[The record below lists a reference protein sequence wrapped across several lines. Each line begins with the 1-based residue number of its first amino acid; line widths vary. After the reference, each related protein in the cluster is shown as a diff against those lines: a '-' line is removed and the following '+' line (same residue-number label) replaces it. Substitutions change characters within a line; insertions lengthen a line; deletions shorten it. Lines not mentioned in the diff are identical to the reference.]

1 MTIAR
6 DAIAGLPAGVHDLGP
21 LFEESTAHADLVPC
35 RRTDARTRDV
45 ERLQSIAP
53 WATEADEWI
62 FLLGWEMGEAFVCG
76 SSRKTK
82 KASDD
87 EVLTGEMNP

>member
-6 DAIAGLPAGVHDLGP
+6 DAIAGLPEGVHDLGP
-21 LFEESTAHADLVPC
+21 LFEESTEHAGLVPC
-35 RRTDARTRDV
+35 WRTDARTRDV

-62 FLLGWEMGEAFVCG
+62 FLLGWEMGEASACG
-76 SSRKTK
+76 SPGKTK
-82 KASDD
+82 KATGD
-87 EVLTGEMNP
+87 EVLTGEMNL